1 LTAEVALT
9 TLDLAIARPM
19 SSGMFAREAP
29 LASQSAKPAE
39 ACVEW
44 EFKGVAMLNQ
54 WARLPIR
61 RSQSVAFAGGFS
73 SRLVVL
79 LVLLIFSWSYGMAQQ
94 KGQYQPGQYGLNAGV
109 EPDPG
114 LSYASLNLNYSAD
127 KLNDANGNP
136 IAQNAQFNAWAL
148 ENIFFYVPKVK
159 VLKAKIVFMVTVPTF
174 GNGSLTDAQFGVTAD
189 WGLADMWV
197 QPVTLAWHVP
207 RADVWAGYAFMAPIG
222 RYTPGDSNNIGSG
235 YWGNNLTGAGTFY
248 ITKNMGTAANYM
260 ANWETHGQRTDR
272 DNIHVTPGSAFTD
285 EWGFSQVLPLNK
297 QQTKLV
303 QAGLIGYDQVQTSAN
318 TGDPAV
324 DDFERHVPFY
334 SVHAV
339 GLQANY
345 IALAKN
351 WSTYFKWEHEYSAH
365 AHPQGR
371 TIVFGGVYTFAFPK
385 SKAGAKP

>member
-1 LTAEVALT
+1 MKQ
-9 TLDLAIARPM
+9 R
-19 SSGMFAREAP
+19 SGPWVRRLQF
-29 LASQSAKPAE
+29 S
-39 ACVEW
+39 
-44 EFKGVAMLNQ
+44 EFGGY
-54 WARLPIR
+54 
-61 RSQSVAFAGGFS
+61 SV
-73 SRLVVL
+73 SRLVAL
-79 LVLLIFSWSYGMAQQ
+79 LVLFSCCCLCATAQQ

-114 LSYASLNLNYSAD
+114 ISYASLNLNYTAD
-127 KLNDANGNP
+127 KLNDESGNSV
-136 IAQNAQFNAWAL
+136 AQNGQYNVWVL

-159 VLKAKIVFMVTVPTF
+159 VLKAKIVFMVTAPIF
-174 GNGSLTDAQFGVTAD
+174 GNGSVTTPHFGESAG

-207 RADVWAGYAFMAPIG
+207 RADVWAGYAFTAPVG
-222 RYTPGDSNNIGSG
+222 RYTPGADNNIGSG
-235 YWGNNLTGAGTFY
+235 YWGNNITGAGTFY

-318 TGDPAV
+318 SSSDPVV
-324 DDFERHVPFY
+324 DAIERHVPFY

-345 IALAKN
+345 IALKQN

-371 TIVFGGVYTFAFPK
+371 TIVFGGIYTFSFPK